1 MNFKCDIRLPMSW
14 NRIEHARQTVAA
26 GLTDLHQDIRLAAVM
41 VASELAE
48 NVVKYGESSSEDG
61 YGHVELDVTADSVII
76 RSRNGVRAERAAVV
90 AGIIDRIASA
100 DDPLELYADR
110 MRAILE
116 DPQETSQLGLYRIAS
131 EGEFA
136 LTYQYEDSIL
146 VITATRSLS

>member
-1 MNFKCDIRLPMSW
+1 M
-14 NRIEHARQTVAA
+14 VAA
-26 GLTDLHQDIRLAAVM
+26 
-41 VASELAE
+41 ELAE

>member
-76 RSRNGVRAERAAVV
+76 RSRTGVRAERAAVV